1 MARLRVCFEIDGLGV
16 DKNGEACP
24 VGLQMDLGEVS
35 KDIPYEELAEDV
47 NIAAVLKFI
56 HLDHIPVSA
65 VRIITPEEY
74 DQKYGEE
81 DHED

>member
-1 MARLRVCFEIDGLGV
+1 MARVRICFEIDGLGV
-16 DKNGEACP
+16 DEHGEACP
-24 VGLQMDLGEVS
+24 AGLQMDLGESGLV
-35 KDIPYEELAEDV
+35 IPYEELTKGVD
-47 NIAAVLKFI
+47 IPAVLKFI
-56 HLDHIPVSA
+56 HMDHLPVSA